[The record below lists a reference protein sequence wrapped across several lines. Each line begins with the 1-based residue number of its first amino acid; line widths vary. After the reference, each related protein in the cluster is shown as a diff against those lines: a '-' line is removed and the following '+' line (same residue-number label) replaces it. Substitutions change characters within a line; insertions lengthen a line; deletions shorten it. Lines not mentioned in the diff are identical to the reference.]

1 MASRPTTSVES
12 TPSRADRNYSEG
24 LIKALVRIIHKGA
37 RMEREFLKPA
47 RSVSYR
53 SYRDTNGAFSIIT
66 NAASHECLTLEGASS
81 EIWRS
86 IECYSTYSALLKH
99 AATQEISQIELD
111 EFLSSLREAGLITI
125 SSDPETE
132 LPKRRP
138 PPKPRYQSD
147 SSSPDQRDKVDF
159 AEVEDEIKERAL
171 ESGYLWAFFWELTYR
186 CNERCVHCFNP
197 GAAHTDGV
205 KPNRNRNEL
214 TEEEIVTTLDDLVA
228 LGVFKITIS
237 GGEVLTS
244 KKLFFLMEESRKR
257 GFQLHIYTN
266 GLLLDAKN
274 ASKLAS
280 YYPDTVSLS
289 VYSTNPEIHDEFT
302 KVPGSYSRTIAAIKL
317 LHKQNIRVI
326 IKSVLTKKTGH
337 DWKQL
342 ESLAKELGVRI
353 SFDPMISAAND
364 GAKAPLSHNLDLEQ
378 IVEISKSTGSPLYP
392 GDESNGWGAINKPMD
407 REVCGAGVSMLSMSP
422 TGEVSP
428 CVALPLTIGDI
439 RLGQSI
445 SDIWAERK
453 LTTEIKFNSNEP
465 SRIKTLGDWRSVKL
479 ASYAECGTHERCK
492 WCHKCPGA
500 GLTETGDV
508 LLASRTQ
515 CKIAEG
521 RMIAARN
528 LKNGMTSENELI
540 KLKPVE

>member
-1 MASRPTTSVES
+1 MANRPTTSVES
-12 TPSRADRNYSEG
+12 TPSRADRHYSEG
-24 LIKALVRIIHKGA
+24 LDKALVLIVQKGA
-37 RMEREFLKPA
+37 PMELESLKPA

-53 SYRDTNGAFSIIT
+53 SYRDPNGSFSIIT

-86 IECYSTYSALLKH
+86 IECCSTYSTLLKE
-99 AATQEISQIELD
+99 AAIQEISQVELD
-111 EFLSSLREAGLITI
+111 EFLSSLSEAGLISS

-132 LPKRRP
+132 LPDREP

-147 SSSPDQRDKVDF
+147 SNSPDQTTNLDF

-171 ESGYLWAFFWELTYR
+171 GSGYLWAFFWELTYR

-214 TEEEIVTTLDDLVA
+214 TEEEIVKTLDDLVA

-289 VYSTNPEIHDEFT
+289 VYSTNPKIHDEFT
-302 KVPGSYSRTIAAIKL
+302 KVPGSYRRTIAAIKL
-317 LHKQNIRVI
+317 LHKQNIRVT
-326 IKSVLTKKTGH
+326 IKSVLTKNTGH

-378 IVEISKSTGSPLYP
+378 IVEISKSNGSPLYP
-392 GDESNGWGAINKPMD
+392 GDESNDWGAINKPMD

-439 RLGQSI
+439 RTGQSI

-453 LTTEIKFNSNEP
+453 LTSEIKFNSDKP

-521 RMIAARN
+521 RMIAARS
-528 LKNGMTSENELI
+528 LKSGMTSENELI